1 MTDQVI
7 LYGGKL
13 SLYSARVRSY
23 LRHQR
28 IAFTERAPGSE
39 RALKVI
45 FPKIG
50 RRIIPVVE
58 LPDGTLLQDGAR
70 IIDHFEASGQSRFS
84 VYPDDPALDVVAGLF
99 DLFGNEGLMCPA
111 MHYRWNLPEQTPFVR
126 HIFRD
131 ALPLGKNEAESDAGF
146 EKLSGLLLT
155 YTAMIGANAKNAAA
169 IEAAYLDF
177 LGRLNAH
184 FAVMPYLL
192 GGRPTIADYAL
203 FGPIFAHLGR
213 DRVPLALMQERAPF
227 VFDWTERMNAFEDI
241 EDAVSLAWGT
251 GMVNLEN
258 PPETFLS
265 LLKYVAEE
273 YAAEYAAH
281 HAYFDKWLAK
291 QPNEVI
297 EGHRVFAMTQFEL
310 RGAKMPAPVKTY
322 RHFLSQ
328 RMTDAFDD
336 APGTAQGT
344 VRTLF
349 TRCGLE
355 PFLDL
360 RLPRRVGWRNHLE
373 VWEPFEAAQD
383 QKRA

>member
-1 MTDQVI
+1 MTDQVV

-45 FPKIG
+45 YPAIG

-84 VYPDDPALDVVAGLF
+84 VYPDDPALDVVARLF
-99 DLFGNEGLMCPA
+99 DLFGNEGLVRPA

-126 HIFRD
+126 HIFRE

-146 EKLSGLLLT
+146 EKLSGMLRN
-155 YTAMIGANAKNAAA
+155 YTALIGTTAENAAM

-177 LGRLNAH
+177 LDRLNAH

-192 GGRPTIADYAL
+192 GGCPTIADYAL
-203 FGPIFAHLGR
+203 FGPLFAHLGR
-213 DRVPLALMQERAPF
+213 DRLPLALMQERAPF

-241 EDAVSLAWGT
+241 EDAVSLAWGG
-251 GMVNLEN
+251 GMVDPEN
-258 PPETFLS
+258 PPETLVS
-265 LLKYVAEE
+265 LLEYVAEE
-273 YAAEYAAH
+273 YASEYAAH
-281 HAYFDKWLAK
+281 HGFCEQWLAK
-291 QPNEVI
+291 QPNEAI
-297 EGHRVFAMTQFEL
+297 KGNAVFGMTQIEL
-310 RGAKMPAPVKTY
+310 RGAKIPVPVKTY

-355 PFLDL
+355 PFLNL